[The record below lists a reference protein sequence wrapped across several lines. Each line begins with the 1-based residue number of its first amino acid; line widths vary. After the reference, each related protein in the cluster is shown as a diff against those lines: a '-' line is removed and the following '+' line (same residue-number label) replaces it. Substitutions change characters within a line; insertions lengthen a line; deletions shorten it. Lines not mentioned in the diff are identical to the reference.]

1 MNKSNTSVPP
11 ASRLGRYIRTR
22 YRDEDVNAFLP
33 PPLPPDP
40 PIDVMPLLGRLS
52 AADRALGRLDGVSL
66 LLPDKELFLYMYV
79 RKEAVLSSQIEG
91 TQSTLDELLK
101 FETEAKAGT
110 PGDDIQEVSNYVNA
124 TMYGLKR
131 MESLPISLRFL
142 RELHGRLLK
151 SGRGSE
157 KNPGEFRTSQNWIGG
172 TRPGNAAFVPPPPTE
187 LMGCLDNFEKFL
199 HDGSSNLPPLIRAG
213 LLHVQFETIH
223 PFSDGNGRVGRLLIT
238 LDLCDKKVLHQPLLY
253 LSLYFKQHRS
263 DYYRLLQEVRERG
276 AWEPWLEFFLDGVTY
291 TANEAFESAQK
302 ISDLL
307 SRDRIKISAS
317 GHSPG
322 SALQIFELLRRTPFI
337 TVPNATERTTLSA
350 PTVNSAVEQ
359 LRKLGVLREITGKRR
374 DRVYAYDD
382 YLNILRD
389 KQDPV
394 PEDEETEALDHN
406 PKAF

>member
-1 MNKSNTSVPP
+1 MDSKAPIN
-11 ASRLGRYIRTR
+11 SRLGRYIKTR
-22 YRDEDVNAFLP
+22 YRDEDVDAFVP

-40 PIDVMPLLGRLS
+40 PIEILPLLDKLS

-101 FETEAKAGT
+101 FETDAKAGK

-131 MESLPISLRFL
+131 MESFPISLRYL
-142 RELHGRLLK
+142 RELHERLLK

-157 KNPGEFRTSQNWIGG
+157 KNPGEFRTTQNWIGG
-172 TRPGNAAFVPPPPTE
+172 TRPGNASFVPPPPSE

-199 HDGSSNLPPLIRAG
+199 HDRSTNLPPLIRAG

-263 DYYRLLQEVRERG
+263 DYYRLLQEVRDRG
-276 AWEPWLEFFLDGVTY
+276 AWEPWLEFFLDGITY

-302 ISDLL
+302 ISNLL
-307 SRDRIKISAS
+307 EHDRTKVSAS
-317 GHSPG
+317 SHSPG
-322 SALQIFELLRRTPFI
+322 SALQVFELLRRTPFV
-337 TVPNATERTTLSA
+337 TVQSATERTKLSA
-350 PTVNSAVEQ
+350 PTTNSAIEQ
-359 LRKLGVLREITGKRR
+359 LRKLGILREITGKRR
-374 DRVYAYDD
+374 DRVYAYDN
-382 YLNILRD
+382 YLDILRD
-389 KQDPV
+389 K
-394 PEDEETEALDHN
+394 PEPTPQAEEQLEQT
-406 PKAF
+406 PKPF

>member
-1 MNKSNTSVPP
+1 MNNTPSMN
-11 ASRLGRYIRTR
+11 SRLGRYIRTH
-22 YRDEDVNAFLP
+22 YRDEDVNAFVP
-33 PPLPPDP
+33 PPLPPNP
-40 PIDVMPLLGRLS
+40 PIEVLPLLDKLS
-52 AADRALGRLDGVSL
+52 TADRALGRLDGVSL

-101 FETEAKAGT
+101 FETNAKAGS
-110 PGDDIQEVSNYVNA
+110 PGDDIQEVSNYVSA

-131 MESLPISLRFL
+131 METFPVSLRFL
-142 RELHGRLLK
+142 RELHERLLR

-157 KNPGEFRTSQNWIGG
+157 KNPGEFRTTQNWIGG
-172 TRPGNAAFVPPPPTE
+172 TRPGNAAFVPPPPSE

-199 HDGSSNLPPLIRAG
+199 HDRSTNLPPLIRAG

-291 TANEAFESAQK
+291 TANEAFDSAQK
-302 ISDLL
+302 ISNLL
-307 SRDRIKISAS
+307 ERDRKKVSAS
-317 GHSPG
+317 SHSPG
-322 SALQIFELLRRTPFI
+322 SALQVFELLRRTPFV
-337 TVPNATERTTLSA
+337 TVQSATERTKMSA
-350 PTVNSAVEQ
+350 PTANSAIEQ
-359 LRKLGVLREITGKRR
+359 LRKLGILREITGKRR

-389 KQDPV
+389 KPEPKPQEEEQVDP
-394 PEDEETEALDHN
+394 
-406 PKAF
+406 F

>member
-1 MNKSNTSVPP
+1 
-11 ASRLGRYIRTR
+11 
-22 YRDEDVNAFLP
+22 
-33 PPLPPDP
+33 
-40 PIDVMPLLGRLS
+40 
-52 AADRALGRLDGVSL
+52 
-66 LLPDKELFLYMYV
+66 MYV

-91 TQSTLDELLK
+91 TQSTLDDLLK

-110 PGDDIQEVSNYVNA
+110 PGDDIQEVSNYVSA

-131 MESLPISLRFL
+131 MESFPISLGFL
-142 RELHGRLLK
+142 RELHARLLK

-172 TRPGNAAFVPPPPTE
+172 TRPGNAAFVPPPPTK

-276 AWEPWLEFFLDGVTY
+276 AWEPWLEFFLDGITY

-302 ISDLL
+302 RADREL
-307 SRDRIKISAS
+307 S
-317 GHSPG
+317 H
-322 SALQIFELLRRTPFI
+322 
-337 TVPNATERTTLSA
+337 
-350 PTVNSAVEQ
+350 
-359 LRKLGVLREITGKRR
+359 
-374 DRVYAYDD
+374 
-382 YLNILRD
+382 
-389 KQDPV
+389 
-394 PEDEETEALDHN
+394 
-406 PKAF
+406 

>member
-1 MNKSNTSVPP
+1 MDSKAPIN
-11 ASRLGRYIRTR
+11 SRLGRYIKTR
-22 YRDEDVNAFLP
+22 YRDEDVDAFVP

-40 PIDVMPLLGRLS
+40 PIEILPLLDKLS

-101 FETEAKAGT
+101 FETDAKAGK

-131 MESLPISLRFL
+131 MESFPISLRYL
-142 RELHGRLLK
+142 RELHERLLK

-157 KNPGEFRTSQNWIGG
+157 KNPGEFRTTQNWIGG
-172 TRPGNAAFVPPPPTE
+172 TRPGNASFVPPPPSE

-199 HDGSSNLPPLIRAG
+199 HDRSTNLPPLIRAG

-263 DYYRLLQEVRERG
+263 DYYRLLQEVRDRG
-276 AWEPWLEFFLDGVTY
+276 AWEPWLEFFLDGITY

-302 ISDLL
+302 ISNLL
-307 SRDRIKISAS
+307 EHDRTKVSAS
-317 GHSPG
+317 SHSPG
-322 SALQIFELLRRTPFI
+322 SALQVFELLRRTPFV
-337 TVPNATERTTLSA
+337 TVQSATERTKLSA
-350 PTVNSAVEQ
+350 PTTNSAIEQ
-359 LRKLGVLREITGKRR
+359 LRKLGILREITGKRR

-382 YLNILRD
+382 YLDILRD
-389 KQDPV
+389 K
-394 PEDEETEALDHN
+394 PEPTPQAEEQLEQT
-406 PKAF
+406 PKPF